1 MNRRGKQTALTSD
14 ALPAQEIVEGH
25 RRLEIPM
32 SLEVLKAAE
41 TELRDEGMRL
51 L

>member
-1 MNRRGKQTALTSD
+1 MGRSYERITIVT
-14 ALPAQEIVEGH
+14 AQEIVEDH
-25 RRLEIPM
+25 KRLDIPM

-41 TELRDEGMRL
+41 REIEDKQMKL